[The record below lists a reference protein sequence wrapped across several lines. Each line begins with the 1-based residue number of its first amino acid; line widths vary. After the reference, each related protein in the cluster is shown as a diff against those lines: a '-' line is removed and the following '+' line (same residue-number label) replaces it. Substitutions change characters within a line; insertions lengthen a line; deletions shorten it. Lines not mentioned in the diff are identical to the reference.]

1 MNTRLI
7 RKADEAR
14 KLIVKETFEDL
25 SKDLE
30 VANFSPSAKKF
41 LCYYETGQLNVL
53 GTFNLFLKEVIKAD
67 LDGEC
72 IIDYNYKGGTHIEL
86 LIKGEQFCS
95 SIEFKISKI

>member
-14 KLIVKETFEDL
+14 KLIVKETFGDL

-30 VANFSPSAKKF
+30 VAYFSQSAKKF

-53 GTFNLFLKEVIKAD
+53 GTFNLFLKEVLKAD
-67 LDGEC
+67 WDGEC
-72 IIDYNYKGGTHIEL
+72 IIDYNYKGCTYIEL
-86 LIKGEQFCS
+86 RIKGEQYCS
-95 SIEFKISKI
+95 GIEFVIK